1 MKKTC
6 FLLFLILL
14 LPISSLHSKA
24 VTKGSFLVVKGEIK
38 VVRGKNESVAPK
50 VGTTVYPGDTII
62 SASNARAKI
71 MMEDR
76 NVIHI
81 SPNTEVKIET
91 YINDGQQ
98 KNVELSLKEGKVRNE
113 VKQVYDGEQNKFLIK
128 TPTAVAGVRG
138 TNFITSFDTASN
150 QTKIITFSGKVELTN
165 IPSAPGVQPTTVIV
179 SKGETAESSSTQA
192 PGSPKVMA
200 PEELK
205 KQDSDSKVSDKDPG
219 SSSQNQPASGTPKK
233 EEKTDKKKQEAG
245 SSSSASRIVDTQDQS
260 IKTFDKLPDGQ
271 GTPGSTAI
279 GTPPPVFQP
288 PPPPVNNLSGDAIR
302 QQNDKTKVKIVPRP
316 N

>member
-1 MKKTC
+1 MKKTYFFL
-6 FLLFLILL
+6 FLLVL
-14 LPISSLHSKA
+14 LPISYLHSKA
-24 VTKGSFLVVKGEIK
+24 VTKGSFLVVKGDVKI
-38 VVRGKNESVAPK
+38 VRSSETVAPK
-50 VGTTVYPGDTII
+50 VGTTVFPGDTII
-62 SASNARAKI
+62 SANDARAKI

-91 YINDGQQ
+91 YINNGQQ

-138 TNFITSFDTASN
+138 TNFITSFDKSNN

-165 IPSAPGVQPTTVIV
+165 IPTAPGGQATTVVV
-179 SKGETAESSSTQA
+179 SKGETAESSATQS
-192 PGSPKVMA
+192 PGTPKAMSPD
-200 PEELK
+200 ELK
-205 KQDSDSKVSDKDPG
+205 KQDNESKVSDKNQSD
-219 SSSQNQPASGTPKK
+219 SAQNQPASSLQNKDSK
-233 EEKTDKKKQEAG
+233 SDKKKQEIG
-245 SSSSASRIVDTQDQS
+245 SSSSASRIVDKQDQS

-271 GTPGSTAI
+271 GTPGSAA

-302 QQNDKTKVKIVPRP
+302 QQNEKAKVKIVPRP